1 MANSTTSS
9 GIPHIHLLCM
19 QNQHSEAFAKAA
31 AKHKLPTS
39 ITFETHNAALQFV
52 PSSSKFD
59 LVVSPANSYGRLD
72 GGFDDAISRAF
83 SPRNDYLAL
92 TRVAQAKL
100 YDEWRGF
107 APPGTCTLV
116 RIPDDFRHES
126 KNVWGTKYLAL
137 CPTMRTPQ
145 PVEWDREIVYEST
158 WSLLVTIDKHNRR
171 TCAGCESDAD
181 PRISSILIPPLAT
194 GIGKVSPE
202 RWAAQMV
209 MAMKHFVDAKQN
221 PRKWS
226 RLTPMDIFDHTN
238 EVVDTWS
245 M

>member
-1 MANSTTSS
+1 MD
-9 GIPHIHLLCM
+9 
-19 QNQHSEAFAKAA
+19 NQHSEAFVEAA

-72 GGFDDAISRAF
+72 GGFDVAISRAF

-116 RIPDDFRHES
+116 RTR
-126 KNVWGTKYLAL
+126 
-137 CPTMRTPQ
+137 
-145 PVEWDREIVYEST
+145 
-158 WSLLVTIDKHNRR
+158 
-171 TCAGCESDAD
+171 
-181 PRISSILIPPLAT
+181 
-194 GIGKVSPE
+194 
-202 RWAAQMV
+202 
-209 MAMKHFVDAKQN
+209 
-221 PRKWS
+221 
-226 RLTPMDIFDHTN
+226 
-238 EVVDTWS
+238 
-245 M
+245 